1 MSSILVRTG
10 VLFGSARVFGGCS
23 VGCHVR
29 AVCRESC
36 EESVIA
42 IFSCPRHSDS

>member
-10 VLFGSARVFGGCS
+10 VLFGSARVVRRLLA

-29 AVCRESC
+29 AVVS
-36 EESVIA
+36 
-42 IFSCPRHSDS
+42 